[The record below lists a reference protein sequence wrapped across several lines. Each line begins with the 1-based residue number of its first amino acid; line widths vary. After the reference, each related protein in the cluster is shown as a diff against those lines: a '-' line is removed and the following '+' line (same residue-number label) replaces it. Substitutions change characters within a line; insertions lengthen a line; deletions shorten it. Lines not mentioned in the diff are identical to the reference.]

1 MNLNFLTAVSQ
12 TRPLPEGSGVKMH
25 KEAEFSEFFQI
36 IMGDLSDLDDGNSDG
51 SKLEVVETEIEAPS
65 DSLEAEFDE
74 IQLEAGVSKAEWQQP
89 DVPAFPEKAHSTQ
102 LVSDSVNT
110 ESLASQND
118 LEPIEVADFL
128 ELSDTVGQSQTA
140 PAVAPLTDI
149 APTRF
154 EKMHYPVEAPTEA
167 PSSDFRERTDAV
179 SIAEKPPSSRPVDGL
194 NVSLGRTSL
203 AIESVLQRTVGESS
217 LEAFSKKAD
226 FEAAPEKKLGVPRSV
241 NFQGTDGLIN
251 ARAKMDSPL
260 MGGATEA
267 VNTSEISSNFS
278 EGVGAFDGVSLS
290 AETAEPVQR
299 SSIAEALSTESSV
312 GPTSSVF
319 RSEVRIPEPV
329 LIRVPETSAE
339 QKLFVSE
346 VADHLGARI
355 VQHPEGVVELE
366 LEPADLGRLKMSF
379 RREDGITTVVVEVD
393 KRETMDLMRRHAE
406 QFMSEL
412 KSDTQGDVRL
422 KFEMSGHAQ
431 NQGRG
436 QGQPHS
442 RPEFDATSLDDNQ
455 NDPAPSRRVLSSGS
469 RMDIRV

>member
-1 MNLNFLTAVSQ
+1 
-12 TRPLPEGSGVKMH
+12 
-25 KEAEFSEFFQI
+25 
-36 IMGDLSDLDDGNSDG
+36 
-51 SKLEVVETEIEAPS
+51 
-65 DSLEAEFDE
+65 
-74 IQLEAGVSKAEWQQP
+74 
-89 DVPAFPEKAHSTQ
+89 
-102 LVSDSVNT
+102 
-110 ESLASQND
+110 
-118 LEPIEVADFL
+118 
-128 ELSDTVGQSQTA
+128 
-140 PAVAPLTDI
+140 
-149 APTRF
+149 
-154 EKMHYPVEAPTEA
+154 
-167 PSSDFRERTDAV
+167 
-179 SIAEKPPSSRPVDGL
+179 
-194 NVSLGRTSL
+194 
-203 AIESVLQRTVGESS
+203 
-217 LEAFSKKAD
+217 
-226 FEAAPEKKLGVPRSV
+226 
-241 NFQGTDGLIN
+241 
-251 ARAKMDSPL
+251 
-260 MGGATEA
+260 
-267 VNTSEISSNFS
+267 
-278 EGVGAFDGVSLS
+278 
-290 AETAEPVQR
+290 
-299 SSIAEALSTESSV
+299 
-312 GPTSSVF
+312 
-319 RSEVRIPEPV
+319 VRIPEPV

-406 QFMSEL
+406 QFVSEL